1 VNLETIFD
9 EYDAERAFNLID
21 YLLVEDAIYDG
32 ANQGNVTKIR
42 AIVNKSYGRT
52 RTMVDEDGFEITV
65 DVDSDS
71 GEFNYVEQ
79 TEQGYLGLEAP
90 MG

>member
-1 VNLETIFD
+1 MNLETIFD

-32 ANQGNVTKIR
+32 SNQGNVNKIR
-42 AIVNKSYGRT
+42 AMLNKSYGRT
-52 RTMVDEDGFEITV
+52 RTMVDEDGFEIE
-65 DVDSDS
+65 VDSTSSS